1 MQMLWLKRLQ
11 DMTQSWWWWSQESHE
26 SQESQE
32 SQESHESQ
40 ENQEETLLTTGLRA
54 VTGQHQV
61 GEEAVQL
68 TQLSRLARRPLL
80 LLGPVHLSQVL
91 TQGEPGQELEGS
103 LKTSEREQLLALE
116 CPL

>member
-1 MQMLWLKRLQ
+1 MERE
-11 DMTQSWWWWSQESHE
+11 ESDE
-26 SQESQE
+26 SQER
-32 SQESHESQ
+32 H
-40 ENQEETLLTTGLRA
+40 EETLLTTGLRA
-54 VTGQHQV
+54 VACQHEV